1 MCGNDT
7 FSHTILDALPP
18 TVLISLTMTDKT
30 LKRYLIHLGI
40 EKGVSE
46 ATLRAYEG
54 DVLQFFEY
62 LRGSGGSDDPAS
74 TAPSH
79 IKSWLGYLSRG
90 GYTARSISRKV
101 ASLRSFFG
109 WLTRHGEIER
119 DPTLGIS
126 TPKKG
131 QDLPIFAGREAVS
144 RMMQL
149 PLCDTRKGIRDRA
162 VLELLY
168 GTGMRL
174 AELVDCTVSRCDFT
188 KGTIR
193 VIGKRDKERI
203 LPLSGEAASGLEAW
217 MKEIFGA
224 PDEAFR
230 DKARY
235 TSFFADRAD
244 SPLFPGRNGKSISR
258 RTVQRIV
265 RRYLEQV
272 ATLTRMSPHVIRHTF
287 ATHLLDAGADL
298 RAVQELLG
306 HVNLTTTQIYTHVT
320 MERLREIFDR
330 SHPRA

>member
-1 MCGNDT
+1 L
-7 FSHTILDALPP
+7 H
-18 TVLISLTMTDKT
+18 TVLDGSTPAVLVSLTMTDKT

-46 ATLRAYEG
+46 STLRAYEG

-62 LRGSGGSDDPAS
+62 LRESGGSGDPAS
-74 TAPSH
+74 TAPAH
-79 IKSWLGYLSRG
+79 VKSWLGSLSRD

-109 WLTRHGEIER
+109 WLARHGEVER

-131 QDLPIFAGREAVS
+131 RDLPVFAGREAVS

-149 PLCDTRKGIRDRA
+149 PPVDTRKGIRDRA

-174 AELVDCTVSRCDFT
+174 AELVDCTVSQCDFAR
-188 KGTIR
+188 GTIR

-203 LPLSGEAASGLEAW
+203 LPLSGEAASCLEAW
-217 MKEIFGA
+217 MKEIYGV

-230 DKARY
+230 DRARY
-235 TSFFADRAD
+235 TSFFAGRTDA
-244 SPLFPGRNGKSISR
+244 PIFPGRDGKSTSR
-258 RTVQRIV
+258 RTIQRIV
-265 RRYLEQV
+265 RKYLEQV
-272 ATLTRMSPHVIRHTF
+272 ATLTRMSPHVLRHTF
-287 ATHLLDAGADL
+287 ATHLLDGGADL

-320 MERLREIFDR
+320 MERLREIFDK